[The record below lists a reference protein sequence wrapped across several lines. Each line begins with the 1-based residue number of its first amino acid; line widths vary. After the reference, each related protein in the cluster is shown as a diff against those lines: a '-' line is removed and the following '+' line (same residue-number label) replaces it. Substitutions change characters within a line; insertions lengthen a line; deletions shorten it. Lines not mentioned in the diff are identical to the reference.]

1 MPRAIAK
8 DKEILNNIREV
19 SNLLDDISDKSLIND
34 GEYIKLQNQVGETYL
49 QTKSQIQ
56 YLENYIDQLEN
67 EIKEFKN
74 IFTKGI
80 KESRWVR
87 DQHPINK
94 AKRAEELRRKRIEHE
109 TLYRTCVCGDQLS
122 KEYYNDH
129 LKTEKHAQRH
139 MNLIFQKGKI
149 KFNLSRLLHLNSH
162 INGVVNGL
170 KTDSGGRWSEI
181 NKKII
186 VKNPYY
192 KFNEIIEINENK
204 MRRINILEMLIKRW
218 KIKKQF

>member
-1 MPRAIAK
+1 
-8 DKEILNNIREV
+8 
-19 SNLLDDISDKSLIND
+19 
-34 GEYIKLQNQVGETYL
+34 
-49 QTKSQIQ
+49 
-56 YLENYIDQLEN
+56 
-67 EIKEFKN
+67 
-74 IFTKGI
+74 
-80 KESRWVR
+80 
-87 DQHPINK
+87 
-94 AKRAEELRRKRIEHE
+94 
-109 TLYRTCVCGDQLS
+109 
-122 KEYYNDH
+122 
-129 LKTEKHAQRH
+129 